1 MTPKLPDLDRDQLR
15 DAARLGVQSAVAA
28 CAFYLV
34 MRAFGLPEIFVGT
47 LSAVLILS
55 SSADG
60 SIGLGIDRVIA
71 TVVGSGI
78 GIICLILLPYGWGTV
93 ASLAATMLFINAIA
107 AIRPGWRYGAVS
119 AVALSLGAES
129 ELLEVSIDRG
139 VSISIGV
146 CVGILVSMVVW
157 PDRAA
162 QRYERHRT
170 AALRAL
176 AKRLE
181 RLKEA
186 SADRIDPVSADAD
199 HDYHTAF
206 SNARDAAKA
215 IRFSNATSVSSEL
228 EHIRRTY
235 NSVLIL
241 DRAFEDGWNADA
253 LAHPI
258 LKQTQEAVQTLV
270 DRKSPELPTLEME
283 DEVPETKEKTSAK
296 QRDAVIEFG
305 LGELIESVRELV
317 ADMEKHKESSG
328 S

>member
-1 MTPKLPDLDRDQLR
+1 MIPKLQTLDRDQIR
-15 DAARLGVQSAVAA
+15 DAARLGLQSAAAA
-28 CAFYLV
+28 CVFYV
-34 MRAFGLPEIFVGT
+34 IMRAFALPEVFVGT

-55 SSADG
+55 SSTDG

-71 TVVGSGI
+71 TVVGSTI

-93 ASLAATMLFINAIA
+93 ASLALTMLVINTIA
-107 AIRPGWRYGAVS
+107 AVRPGWRYGAVS

-146 CVGILVSMVVW
+146 CVGILVSMIVW
-157 PDRAA
+157 PERAA
-162 QRYERHRT
+162 RRYERHRT

-186 SADRIDPVSADAD
+186 STDRIDPVSADAD
-199 HDYHTAF
+199 REYHTAF

-215 IRFSNATSVSSEL
+215 IRLSNATSVSSEL

-258 LKQTQEAVQTLV
+258 LKQTQEAMQTLV
-270 DRKSPELPTLEME
+270 DRKSPEMPTLETKG
-283 DEVPETKEKTSAK
+283 EVPESKMQSST
-296 QRDAVIEFG
+296 QRDAVIQFG
-305 LGELIESVRELV
+305 LQELIESVRELV
-317 ADMEKHKESSG
+317 ADMEKKQKG
-328 S
+328 TAL